1 LRTMPGKKGTWL
13 VDDNWFAYYQHGQN
27 YARYRQYLAA
37 QNPCPAR
44 LILQPCG
51 RYKMTTAHNGHP
63 NKETDIH
70 RNAVHDACIL
80 MLKLVSTGTFSERYR
95 GPRKGRF
102 LASRKVW
109 RKRLIGEHD
118 RFRKSLD
125 GQTDIY
131 RGLVTTPND
140 GSALVFLSS
149 RLLFH
154 IRRSKT
160 LFSDATFLVVPIGSY
175 QLFTVHI
182 ALNNHVFPVVYVLMT
197 TKRQAFYQVVFDR
210 LMEIIAEEVP
220 GNGFLVESLISD
232 FETAILNVMQA
243 SFLNSRVMGCWFH
256 FGQFNHDNIM
266 SQAIY
271 RYACSDELH
280 LQVAYRERAA
290 LKRTVKMLIALAL
303 LPVNQARAGL
313 DAVI

>member
-1 LRTMPGKKGTWL
+1 MPGKKGTWL

-27 YARYRQYLAA
+27 YARYRQYRAA
-37 QNPCPAR
+37 QNTCPAR

-63 NKETDIH
+63 NEETDIH
-70 RNAVHDACIL
+70 RNAVHDACKEAARRELSAPQQIFNRIRAQHPDAEIGFNGNIQRTIQRAKEKAL
-80 MLKLVSTGTFSERYR
+80 PCIPQIVEEAD
-95 GPRKGRF
+95 RF
-102 LASRKVW
+102 IR
-109 RKRLIGEHD
+109 EHD
-118 RFRKSLD
+118 RFRPIAEAK
-125 GQTDIY
+125 
-131 RGLVTTPND
+131 
-140 GSALVFLSS
+140 
-149 RLLFH
+149 LF
-154 IRRSKT
+154 
-160 LFSDATFLVVPIGSY
+160 FFYATFLVVPIGFY

-197 TKRQAFYQVVFDR
+197 TKRQALYQVVFDR
-210 LMEIIAEEVP
+210 LMKIIAEEVQ

-243 SFLNSRVMGCWFH
+243 SFPNSRMMGCWFH

-280 LQVAYRERAA
+280 L
-290 LKRTVKMLIALAL
+290 
-303 LPVNQARAGL
+303 
-313 DAVI
+313 